1 MMEELRDIKG
11 LVAVPD
17 YSLYYLL
24 GVVVLGLIL
33 LLIIGT
39 LLYRR
44 VTRKRVPTQR
54 EVAIGRLK
62 SFAFDDAKESVYAFS
77 HLAQYAVSESQRE
90 VLEKLLARLEPYKY
104 RKEVPELDDELKAEM
119 QRFIEELG
127 RG

>member
-11 LVAVPD
+11 LVEVTD
-17 YSLYYLL
+17 YSLYYLSAL
-24 GVVVLGLIL
+24 VLLGLIL
-33 LLIIGT
+33 LLILGA

-44 VTRKRVPTQR
+44 VTRKRVLTQR

-77 HLAQYAVSESQRE
+77 HLAQYAVSESRRE
-90 VLEKLLARLEPYKY
+90 GLEKLLARLEPYKY